1 MGPWSDQF
9 RQFNIPCLQSGI
21 LVESCQGI
29 ITCLKQK
36 RPEFTAALPM
46 FAHGKCPKRGLVW
59 MTPWLWDAKLLY
71 FQVFNPKI
79 PFQALADSHG
89 KTMESILPA
98 STTHH
103 IVENIRILHRHPTAE
118 DHTGNPRTLHAE
130 LHQPGKTS
138 QREVRKVASDFWV
151 KTGLSWT
158 MQNQEFMLVPFRS
171 MWYLY

>member
-1 MGPWSDQF
+1 MIRS
-9 RQFNIPCLQSGI
+9 IPTVQHPLPSEWDPRWKLPRHHHVPETKKGH
-21 LVESCQGI
+21 
-29 ITCLKQK
+29 
-36 RPEFTAALPM
+36 EFTAALPM

-138 QREVRKVASDFWV
+138 QREVRKVDIRFLG
-151 KTGLSWT
+151 KNWT
-158 MQNQEFMLVPFRS
+158 QLDHAKPRIHVS
-171 MWYLY
+171 TI